1 MMTYLEEKAFVKEK
15 AKKAGIELPDRWY
28 LPMGKN
34 CLVARLPPKN
44 RTEGGLWLA
53 DTDTEAPLYGILI
66 AAGLAARDIMK
77 DALIEIGDVVKFGKF
92 EGAEEEF
99 ERERLKQGKY
109 ILQVK
114 IEGINGSVEADRRA
128 DLCDLVYD
136 EDDSGNGQHFWRPQA
151 ENLDKKTGKLRAV

>member
-1 MMTYLEEKAFVKEK
+1 MTYIEEKEFVKEK
-15 AKKAGIELPDRWY
+15 AKKLGIELPDRWY

-53 DTDTEAPLYGILI
+53 DTDTELPLYGILI
-66 AAGLAARDIMK
+66 AAGLKARDIMAE
-77 DALIEIGDVVKFGKF
+77 ALIEVGDVVKFVKYD
-92 EGAEEEF
+92 GAEEEF

-109 ILQVK
+109 ILQLK

-128 DLCDLVYD
+128 EECDLIVEETPD
-136 EDDSGNGQHFWRPQA
+136 GPLHIWTQR
-151 ENLDKKTGKLRAV
+151 KKTSKGKAA

>member
-1 MMTYLEEKAFVKEK
+1 MTFIEEKEFVKEK

-34 CLVARLPPKN
+34 CLIARLPPKN

-77 DALIEIGDVVKFGKF
+77 EALIEVGDVVKFGKF

-128 DLCDLVYD
+128 EEHDLVVEETPD
-136 EDDSGNGQHFWRPQA
+136 GPLHIWVPQ
-151 ENLDKKTGKLRAV
+151 KKTTKRKAA

>member
-15 AKKAGIELPDRWY
+15 AKKLGIDLPDRWY

-53 DTDTEAPLYGILI
+53 DTDTESSLYGILI
-66 AAGLAARDIMK
+66 AAGLAARDIMYG
-77 DALIEIGDVVKFGKF
+77 ALIAIGDVVKFGKF

-114 IEGINGSVEADRRA
+114 IEGINGSVEADKRA
-128 DLCDLVYD
+128 EEDYD
-136 EDDSGNGQHFWRPQA
+136 IEIVDTDDGVEHTWVPR
-151 ENLDKKTGKLRAV
+151 EKKTSKGKAA